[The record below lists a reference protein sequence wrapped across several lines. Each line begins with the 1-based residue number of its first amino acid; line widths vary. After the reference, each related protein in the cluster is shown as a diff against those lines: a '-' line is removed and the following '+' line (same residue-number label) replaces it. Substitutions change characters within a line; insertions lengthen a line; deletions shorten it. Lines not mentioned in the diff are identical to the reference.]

1 MTTILDITTVTSA
14 IDVTF
19 PVAGQ
24 DNDTQGFRNNWAG
37 LAIGLE
43 VASRAVSDLQLSVDD
58 LSTRVNSTNI
68 PVSSIGVSGDMPGQI
83 VSDGTYIYVC
93 YLPYD
98 GSSNIWAKVATVGV
112 SW

>member
-19 PVAGQ
+19 PIAGQ

-58 LSTRVNSTNI
+58 ISTRVNNTNI
-68 PVSSIGVSGDMPGQI
+68 PVSSIGVSGDAPGQI
-83 VSDGTYIYVC
+83 ASDGEYLYFC
-93 YLPYD
+93 YAEYD
-98 GSSNIWAKVATVGV
+98 GASDIWAKVATVST